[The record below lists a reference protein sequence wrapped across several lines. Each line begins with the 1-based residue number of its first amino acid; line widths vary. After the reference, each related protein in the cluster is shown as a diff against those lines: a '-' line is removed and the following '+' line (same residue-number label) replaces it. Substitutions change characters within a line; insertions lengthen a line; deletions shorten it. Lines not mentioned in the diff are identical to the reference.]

1 MQDNNLSSSRIH
13 RIKCQ
18 GYCGYSDEQISE
30 LAFGNR
36 ISFIL
41 STILLFVGVATA
53 NITILTIL
61 MVITFLAIILPN
73 NPFDYIYNN
82 LLSKMMNKAQLPPR
96 SKQMKFT
103 STLATIWIGLH
114 IYLFYSGYTTAG
126 YISGGAML
134 CIPLVVC
141 LTDFCLTS
149 YIYNFLFKVKIE

>member
-1 MQDNNLSSSRIH
+1 MQDKNLSSSRIH

-36 ISFIL
+36 ISFIF

-82 LLSKMMNKAQLPPR
+82 LLR
-96 SKQMKFT
+96 
-103 STLATIWIGLH
+103 
-114 IYLFYSGYTTAG
+114 
-126 YISGGAML
+126 
-134 CIPLVVC
+134 
-141 LTDFCLTS
+141 
-149 YIYNFLFKVKIE
+149 